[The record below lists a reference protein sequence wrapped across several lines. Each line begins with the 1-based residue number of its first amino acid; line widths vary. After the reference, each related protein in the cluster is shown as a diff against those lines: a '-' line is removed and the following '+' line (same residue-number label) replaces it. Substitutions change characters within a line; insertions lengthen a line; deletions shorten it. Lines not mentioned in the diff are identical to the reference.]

1 MDQPNWDGRKYHWN
15 SFKHCAAWLVI
26 LRCTKYQPYIRHQ
39 WRYHSIT
46 LLAHHIDECDRF
58 LAYYASG
65 KYISSKYSMEYVPPW
80 IYGRK
85 WNSFKHCSMSTKYL
99 TNFVGLSCCDS
110 FICVFIYHVTDEILI
125 PLSFTGRDIYC
136 RLMRSMFLIIM
147 TSFASIYG
155 LCLVTY
161 ERYIAIVH
169 SLHYPRMMSVTR
181 INILISVTWMISLL
195 FSCPYLFT
203 KIGKKD
209 SVQVCDDNPSKLQQ
223 FETIIIVTFTCIWLL
238 FGYLLPLIFM
248 SWAYYKIQATLKRN
262 AQQLN
267 QQNVRAA
274 AYELLQARQ
283 KLVNMLKIVIGAL
296 FILWTPTVIWILLS
310 SLKEEQFYDHIMLFL
325 INFLFYM
332 NSVINPIIYVFKYK
346 KFQKGLHEMLCSCIG
361 RPKPNQINVQIALN
375 EQNM

>member
-1 MDQPNWDGRKYHWN
+1 MENISAAN
-15 SFKHCAAWLVI
+15 SSMEYVTPWINQIGIMAESIIGIVLNTVAWLVI
-26 LRCTKYQPYIRHQ
+26 LR
-39 WRYHSIT
+39 
-46 LLAHHIDECDRF
+46 
-58 LAYYASG
+58 
-65 KYISSKYSMEYVPPW
+65 
-80 IYGRK
+80 
-85 WNSFKHCSMSTKYL
+85 TKYL
-99 TNFVGLSCCDS
+99 HNKTNYLLAYLAVTDS
-110 FICVFIYHVTDEILI
+110 VLCICVFIYHVTDDR
-125 PLSFTGRDIYC
+125 RDIYC
-136 RLMRSMFLIIM
+136 RLTSHFWSAFLLTM
-147 TSFASIYG
+147 TSFASVYG

-203 KIGKKD
+203 QIGKNNYT
-209 SVQVCDDNPSKLQQ
+209 QVCDDNSSNPQQ
-223 FETIIIVTFTCIWLL
+223 FEKIILLVLTLIWLL
-238 FGYLLPLIFM
+238 FGYLLPLLFM

-283 KLVNMLKIVIGAL
+283 KLINMLKIVIGAL
-296 FILWTPTVIWILLS
+296 FILWTPKVIWILVNFHNQ
-310 SLKEEQFYDHIMLFL
+310 QFSNYIIDLVCH
-325 INFLFYM
+325 FLFNM